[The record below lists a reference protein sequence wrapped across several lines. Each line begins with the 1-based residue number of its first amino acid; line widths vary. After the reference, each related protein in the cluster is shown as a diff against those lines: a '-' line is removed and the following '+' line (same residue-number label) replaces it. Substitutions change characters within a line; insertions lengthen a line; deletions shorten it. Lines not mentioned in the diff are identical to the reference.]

1 MKKIVAMTV
10 ALAAMAGPAVA
21 QQQGHAQHG
30 QGMHDMQGMQGM
42 QGMNHCMK
50 MMGGPPPA
58 MVLQHQEE
66 LGLTADQVTRLE
78 TLKAEAGSGAHMT
91 EVMAAHSRAAEAI
104 EGDAP
109 DWTAYETA
117 LRAAADHMVQA
128 HTAMA
133 RTAVAARDVLTPA
146 QREQLS
152 GMDHGMSGMMAG
164 DGPGHSGMMGCMMM
178 GGMQGTMGGHGAG
191 GAGHGH

>member
-1 MKKIVAMTV
+1 MKTIVAMTV
-10 ALAAMAGPAVA
+10 ALAAMAAPAVA

-42 QGMNHCMK
+42 EHCMK

-58 MVLQHQEE
+58 MVLQHQDD
-66 LGLTADQVTRLE
+66 LGLSADQVSRLE
-78 TLKAEAGSGAHMT
+78 ALKEEAGSGAHMT
-91 EVMAAHSRAAEAI
+91 EVMAAHTRAAEAL

-133 RTAVAARDVLTPA
+133 KAAVAADDLLTPA

-152 GMDHGMSGMMAG
+152 GMSHGMGGMMGGG
-164 DGPGHSGMMGCMMM
+164 DGGGHSGMMGCMMM
-178 GGMQGTMGGHGAG
+178 GGMQGGMGGHGAG

>member
-1 MKKIVAMTV
+1 MRKIVAMTV

-30 QGMHDMQGMQGM
+30 QGMQGMQG
-42 QGMNHCMK
+42 CMG

-58 MVLQHQEE
+58 MLLQHQDE
-66 LGLTADQVTRLE
+66 LGLSADQVTRLE
-78 TLKAEAGSGAHMT
+78 SLKDAAGPGTHMAA
-91 EVMAAHSRAAEAI
+91 VKSAHSRAAEAI
-104 EGDAP
+104 EGAEP

-117 LRAAADHMVQA
+117 LRDAAEHMVQA

-133 RTAVAARDVLTPA
+133 RAAVSARDVLTPA

-152 GMDHGMSGMMAG
+152 GMGHGMDGKMGG
-164 DGPGHSGMMGCMMM
+164 DGAAHSGMMGCMMM
-178 GGMQGTMGGHGAG
+178 GGMHGDMGGSDAG